1 MVASNGYITKLR
13 KNHMEEKNC
22 EISIFRVPAVTHSQI
37 WLIPLVDDCQ
47 CVHHKIEEK
56 PYRGKKF
63 LESSYLDNKGPA
75 LTCNQIC
82 HIP

>member
-1 MVASNGYITKLR
+1 
-13 KNHMEEKNC
+13 MEEKDS

-37 WLIPLVDDCQ
+37 WLILLVDDCQ
-47 CVHHKIEEK
+47 CVNHQIEEK
-56 PYRGKKF
+56 PYREGKKI

-75 LTCNQIC
+75 LTCNQIW